1 MTQEEAKRLEQFK
14 DNGYL
19 VLIDGSGYVDGPV
32 ESIYE
37 DDEEGSDTK
46 GEMVY
51 DSEVFSGQPLKK
63 VHLHN
68 VKVYQPVSF
77 KHTKIEYV
85 EGQGDE
91 ENYDDE
97 GNFTG

>member
-32 ESIYE
+32 ESIYT
-37 DDEEGSDTK
+37 DEEDSDTK
-46 GEMVY
+46 GELVY
-51 DSEVFSGQPLKK
+51 DSDVFSGQPLKK
-63 VHLHN
+63 VRLHN

-85 EGQGDE
+85 EGQGDD